1 MDFANRY
8 APPLSV
14 SRPEL
19 LDDSPNGLA
28 DDRFREAI
36 YTLFMTAN
44 GFQSVREAFGREIGA
59 SGSQY
64 FILMAIARG
73 HARGGI
79 GIRSIADHLG
89 VAASHVTV
97 EVGKLIAKG
106 LIAKRPNPQDRRRVL
121 ITLTPAGKAALD
133 RLAPLRQRIND
144 ILFDGFSREEFG
156 QLHGFLHRF
165 ARTTARAQH
174 EVALHEN
181 LRNAAEEEGKHP

>member
-1 MDFANRY
+1 MDLDDRY
-8 APPLSV
+8 APPLSA

-19 LDDSPNGLA
+19 LDDRPDGLA

-36 YTLFMTAN
+36 YALFATAS

-59 SGSQY
+59 TGPQY
-64 FILMAIARG
+64 FILMAVARA
-73 HARGGI
+73 HADGGT
-79 GIRSIADHLG
+79 GIRRIADHLG

-106 LIAKRPNPQDRRRVL
+106 LIAKRPNPEDRRRVL

-144 ILFDGFSREEFG
+144 ILFDGFSREEFRR
-156 QLHGFLHRF
+156 LHGFLHRF
-165 ARTTARAQH
+165 AGTTARAQH
-174 EVALHEN
+174 EIALHEK
-181 LRNAAEEEGKHP
+181 LRSPARKGDRYS